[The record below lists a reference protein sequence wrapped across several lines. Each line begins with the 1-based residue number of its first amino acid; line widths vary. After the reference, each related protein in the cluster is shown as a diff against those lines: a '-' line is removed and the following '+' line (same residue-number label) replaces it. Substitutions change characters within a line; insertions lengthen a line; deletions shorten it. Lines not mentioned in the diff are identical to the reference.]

1 MKKEQHIIFVM
12 FKSLF
17 NKNRTTRD
25 MTSGNLFIKLI
36 VFAIPMMLTT
46 VMQLLYVTVDLTTVH
61 YGDSAESM
69 GAIASNNP
77 LINLIVIVFAG
88 VSLGA
93 NVLLSEAKGAN
104 NHEKAEKVLHTSL
117 VFALFSGLFVGI
129 LGFIISDDLLR
140 LMGTEDYYFSKAA
153 LYLKI
158 YFCGLPF
165 LMIYNYSAQLL
176 RAQGDSSSPFLALVI
191 SGLIN
196 IGFDCLFVFPLHMG
210 VAGVALATII
220 AQAISAFICSF
231 ILIKGKHNY
240 VNLSFKKLRID
251 WQVLKEV
258 LKVGLPAGLQGFFFS
273 LPNFF
278 IQSSLYTIDT
288 GTADLVNGATASG
301 NIEGYFYAGIDAVS
315 VSTMTF
321 IAANVGAKNK
331 ENIKRC
337 ILYGL
342 TWGAIVCSI
351 VASVV
356 AFLHRPLLSLFVD
369 KEESIQAGYTR
380 LSLLGY
386 FYILNF
392 TMNISASILRGLK
405 HSTYPMITTLM
416 TCTVLRIVLIL
427 TVFPLEMFHTVFWLY
442 ALFPITW
449 VIATLSNGIA
459 IMVILPKDLRR
470 VSNNALEV
478 QEI

>member
-25 MTSGNLFIKLI
+25 MTNGNLFIKLI

-88 VSLGA
+88 GSLGA

-176 RAQGDSSSPFLALVI
+176 
-191 SGLIN
+191 
-196 IGFDCLFVFPLHMG
+196 
-210 VAGVALATII
+210 
-220 AQAISAFICSF
+220 
-231 ILIKGKHNY
+231 
-240 VNLSFKKLRID
+240 
-251 WQVLKEV
+251 
-258 LKVGLPAGLQGFFFS
+258 
-273 LPNFF
+273 
-278 IQSSLYTIDT
+278 
-288 GTADLVNGATASG
+288 
-301 NIEGYFYAGIDAVS
+301 
-315 VSTMTF
+315 
-321 IAANVGAKNK
+321 
-331 ENIKRC
+331 
-337 ILYGL
+337 
-342 TWGAIVCSI
+342 
-351 VASVV
+351 
-356 AFLHRPLLSLFVD
+356 
-369 KEESIQAGYTR
+369 
-380 LSLLGY
+380 
-386 FYILNF
+386 
-392 TMNISASILRGLK
+392 
-405 HSTYPMITTLM
+405 
-416 TCTVLRIVLIL
+416 
-427 TVFPLEMFHTVFWLY
+427 
-442 ALFPITW
+442 
-449 VIATLSNGIA
+449 
-459 IMVILPKDLRR
+459 
-470 VSNNALEV
+470 
-478 QEI
+478 

>member
-1 MKKEQHIIFVM
+1 MLKQ
-12 FKSLF
+12 LF
-17 NKNRTTRD
+17 AKRTSRD
-25 MTSGNLFIKLI
+25 MTSGNLFTKMII
-36 VFAIPMMLTT
+36 FAIPMMLTT
-46 VMQLLYVTVDLTTVH
+46 IMQLLYVTIDLTTVH

-117 VFALFSGLFVGI
+117 LFAVFSGLFVGV
-129 LGFIISDDLLR
+129 LGFIISDDLLK
-140 LMGTEDYYFSKAA
+140 LMGTEDYYFTKAA

-165 LMIYNYSAQLL
+165 LMVYNYSAQLL
-176 RAQGDSSSPFLALVI
+176 RAQGDSISPFVALMI
-191 SGLIN
+191 AGLIN
-196 IGFDCLFVFPLHMG
+196 VGFDCLFVFPLHMG

-220 AQAISAFICSF
+220 AEAISASICIF
-231 ILIKGKHNY
+231 ILIKGKGNY
-240 VNLSFKKLRID
+240 VSLSFKKLKVD
-251 WQVLKEV
+251 WQILKEV
-258 LKVGLPAGLQGFFFS
+258 LKIGLPAGLQGFFFS
-273 LPNFF
+273 LPNVF
-278 IQSSLYTIDT
+278 IQSSLYTIDP
-288 GTADLVNGATASG
+288 GNVDLVNGATASG

-321 IAANVGAKNK
+321 IAANVGAMNK
-331 ENIKRC
+331 ENIKKC
-337 ILYGL
+337 IFYGL
-342 TWGAIVCSI
+342 IWGAIVCSI
-351 VASVV
+351 VALIV

-380 LSLLGY
+380 MSLLGY
-386 FYILNF
+386 FYALNF

-405 HSTYPMITTLM
+405 HSTYPMITTLL

-427 TVFPLEMFHTVFWLY
+427 TVFPLETFRTVFWLY

-449 VIATLSNGIA
+449 VIATTSNLIA
-459 IMVILPKDLRR
+459 ISIFLPKDLRR
-470 VSNNALEV
+470 VSNNATELEGV
-478 QEI
+478 

>member
-1 MKKEQHIIFVM
+1 MLKQ
-12 FKSLF
+12 LF
-17 NKNRTTRD
+17 AKRTSRD
-25 MTSGNLFIKLI
+25 MTSGNLFTKMII
-36 VFAIPMMLTT
+36 FAIPMMLTT
-46 VMQLLYVTVDLTTVH
+46 IMQLLYVTIDLTTVH

-117 VFALFSGLFVGI
+117 LFAVFSGLFVGI
-129 LGFIISDDLLR
+129 LGFIISDDLLK
-140 LMGTEDYYFSKAA
+140 LMGTEDYYFTKAA

-165 LMIYNYSAQLL
+165 LMVYNYSAQLL
-176 RAQGDSSSPFLALVI
+176 RAQGDSISPFVALMI
-191 SGLIN
+191 AGLIN
-196 IGFDCLFVFPLHMG
+196 VGFDCLFVFPLHMG

-220 AQAISAFICSF
+220 AEAISASICIF
-231 ILIKGKHNY
+231 TLIKGKGNY
-240 VNLSFKKLRID
+240 VSLSFKKLKVD
-251 WQVLKEV
+251 WQILKEV
-258 LKVGLPAGLQGFFFS
+258 LKIGLPAGLQGFFFS
-273 LPNFF
+273 LPNVF
-278 IQSSLYTIDT
+278 IQSSLYTIDP
-288 GTADLVNGATASG
+288 GNVDLVNGATASG

-321 IAANVGAKNK
+321 IAANVGAMNK
-331 ENIKRC
+331 ENIKKC
-337 ILYGL
+337 IFYGL
-342 TWGAIVCSI
+342 IWGAIVCSI
-351 VASVV
+351 VALIVV
-356 AFLHRPLLSLFVD
+356 FLHRPLLSLFID

-380 LSLLGY
+380 MSLLGY
-386 FYILNF
+386 FYALNF

-405 HSTYPMITTLM
+405 HSTYPMITTLL

-427 TVFPLEMFHTVFWLY
+427 TVFPLETFHTVFWLY

-449 VIATLSNGIA
+449 VIATTSNLIA
-459 IMVILPKDLRR
+459 ISIFLPKDLRR
-470 VSNNALEV
+470 VSNNATELEGV
-478 QEI
+478 